1 MKQMTID
8 GKALDHEGRKQRNE
22 QTYRETRQKTGEF
35 TPRINQKN
43 TEMIVSICKRSNLN
57 KTKFVNELLE
67 TALSEYVKNEVDQM
81 SEEEVRAELKRL
93 KGLI

>member
-8 GKALDHEGRKQRNE
+8 GNVLDLEGRKHRNE

-43 TEMIVSICKRSNLN
+43 TEMIVGICKRNNLN

>member
-8 GKALDHEGRKQRNE
+8 GKVLDLEGRKHRNE

-43 TEMIVSICKRSNLN
+43 TEMIVGICKRNNLFN
-57 KTKFVNELLE
+57 VEKIEKLTCKDCENSATAVCHTCENMNQFVERE
-67 TALSEYVKNEVDQM
+67 GE
-81 SEEEVRAELKRL
+81 AE
-93 KGLI
+93 

>member
-8 GKALDHEGRKQRNE
+8 GSVLDLEGRKHRNE
-22 QTYRETRQKTGEF
+22 STYRETRQKTGEF

-43 TEMIVSICKRSNLN
+43 TEMIVGICKRNNMN

-67 TALSEYVKNEVDQM
+67 TALAEYVKNEVDQM

-93 KGLI
+93 KGLL